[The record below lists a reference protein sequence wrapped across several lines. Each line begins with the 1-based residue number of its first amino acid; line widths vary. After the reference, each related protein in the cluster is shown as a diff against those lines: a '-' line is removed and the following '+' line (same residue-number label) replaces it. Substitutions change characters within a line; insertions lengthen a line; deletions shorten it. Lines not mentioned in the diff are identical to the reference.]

1 MVELSGENK
10 EVLNLLQD
18 LGHVSN
24 IITTVVDSLY
34 DKGYTVDGVN
44 IWAVKDNNSK
54 LDRIQFYLIKKA

>member
-34 DKGYTVDGVN
+34 DKGYTVDGV
-44 IWAVKDNNSK
+44 K
-54 LDRIQFYLIKKA
+54 YLGCKG